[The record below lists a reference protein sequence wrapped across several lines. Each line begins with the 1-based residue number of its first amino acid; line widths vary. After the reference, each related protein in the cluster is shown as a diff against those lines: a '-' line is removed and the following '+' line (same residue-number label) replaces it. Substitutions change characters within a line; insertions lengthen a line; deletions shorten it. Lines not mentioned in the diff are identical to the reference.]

1 MFVSVPIALDNAV
14 AEIRDF
20 NRFYTR
26 VMGVLDDGLLGS
38 TFSLTEARVLYDL
51 GRADRAETSE
61 LRELLGLDRGYLSR
75 ILARFERSGLI
86 RRDRSPRDR
95 RRQIIRL
102 SAKGRRALEDL
113 ERRSD
118 QQAAEL
124 LDPLGDSDKAQLLGG
139 MALIREALEAPA
151 EEATRFELRAP
162 REGELGWIVSRH
174 GILYSR
180 FYGWDGGFEALV
192 AEIVATFA
200 RGDAGDRERAWIAD
214 VVGAPAGSVIC
225 MRKDESTAQLRLLL
239 VEPWARSMGIGA
251 ALVDACVEFAREKGY
266 RRLALWTNDVL
277 VEARRIYEAAGFEL
291 VAENAHHSFGKQL
304 VGQNWELG
312 LG

>member
-1 MFVSVPIALDNAV
+1 MPLARAKAI

-26 VMGVLDDGLLGS
+26 VIGVLDDGLLGS
-38 TFSLTEARVLYDL
+38 AFSLTEARVLYDL
-51 GRADRAETSE
+51 GRKDRTETSE

-86 RRDRSPRDR
+86 RRERSPRDR
-95 RRQIIRL
+95 RRQILRL

-124 LDPLGDSDKAQLLGG
+124 LDSRDDSDKVQLLGG
-139 MALIREALEAPA
+139 IAAIRGALDPSTREAAH
-151 EEATRFELRAP
+151 FELRAP

-174 GILYSR
+174 GVLYSR
-180 FYGWDGGFEALV
+180 FYGWDADFEALV

-200 RGDAGDRERAWIAD
+200 KGEAGDFERAWIAD
-214 VVGAPAGSVIC
+214 VAGAPAGSVIC

-239 VEPWARSMGIGA
+239 VEPWARGMGIGT
-251 ALVDACVEFAREKGY
+251 ALVDACVRFARESGY
-266 RRLALWTNDVL
+266 RRLVLWTNDVL
-277 VEARRIYEAAGFEL
+277 GEARRIYETAGFDL
-291 VAENAHHSFGKQL
+291 AAENPHHSFGKQL
-304 VGQNWELG
+304 IGQNWELE
-312 LG
+312 LR